1 MILQTQ
7 NLIIREI
14 LPSDVDGIFEL
25 DSNSEVHRFLG
36 NNPISSKEKA
46 AEIIEYIRKQYID
59 NGIGRWAVIEKKS
72 GDFIGWTGI
81 KLEDIETNGFT
92 KYYDLGYRFIP
103 RYWGKG
109 YGYES
114 TFASLNYIVKMLD
127 LKKVCGAAHIDN
139 IGSNRILQKVGLK
152 FINEFIYD
160 GAKHNWYEINIGEK

>member
-1 MILQTQ
+1 MILQTK

-25 DSNSEVHRFLG
+25 DSNSEVHRYMGGHVL
-36 NNPISSKEKA
+36 NNKKE
-46 AEIIEYIRKQYID
+46 AEDRIQHIRQQYID

-92 KYYDLGYRFIP
+92 NYYDLGYRFIP

-109 YGYES
+109 YGFES
-114 TFASLNYIVKMLD
+114 TLDSFNHIVKMLD

-160 GAKHNWYEINIGEK
+160 GAKHNWYEINLGEK

>member
-1 MILQTQ
+1 MILETK

-25 DSNSEVHRFLG
+25 DSNPEVHRYMGGHVL
-36 NNPISSKEKA
+36 NNKKE
-46 AEIIEYIRKQYID
+46 AEDRIQHIRQQYID

-81 KLEDIETNGFT
+81 KLEDIETNGFIN
-92 KYYDLGYRFIP
+92 YYDLGYRFIP

-109 YGYES
+109 YGFES
-114 TFASLNYIVKMLD
+114 TLDSFNHIVKMLD

>member
-1 MILQTQ
+1 MLLETK

-25 DSNSEVHRFLG
+25 DSNPEVHRYMG
-36 NNPISSKEKA
+36 NHVLTNKNE
-46 AEIIEYIRKQYID
+46 AEDRIQLIRQQYVD

-81 KLEDIETNGFT
+81 KLENTETNGFT
-92 KYYDLGYRFIP
+92 NYYDLGYRFIP
-103 RYWGKG
+103 KYWGNG

-114 TFASLNYIVKMLD
+114 ALASLNYVVENMNIKSIY
-127 LKKVCGAAHIDN
+127 GAAHIDN
-139 IGSNRILQKVGLK
+139 IGSNKILQKVGLT

-160 GAKHNWYEINIGEK
+160 GAKHNWYELKLS

>member
-14 LPSDVDGIFEL
+14 LPSDVDAMFEL
-25 DSNSEVHRFLG
+25 DSNSEVHKYMG
-36 NNPISSKEKA
+36 NHVLSTKKE
-46 AEIIEYIRKQYID
+46 AEERIQLIRQQYVD

-72 GDFIGWTGI
+72 GDFVGWCGL
-81 KLEDIETNGFT
+81 KLEDKETNGIAN
-92 KYYDLGYRFIP
+92 YYDLGYRFIP

-114 TFASLNYIVKMLD
+114 TLASFNYIFKMLD
-127 LKKVCGAAHIDN
+127 LKRVCGAAHIDN

-160 GAKHNWYEINIGEK
+160 GAKHNWYEITI